1 MEICLRV
8 LLLSFYFSP
17 DLSAGSFRNTAFVE
31 SLQRMLPTGS
41 HVDVVTTLPNRYSG
55 FSAEAA
61 EHETR
66 DGISITRIQL
76 PSHQSGM
83 LDQSRSFLTY
93 ARGVKAHVAERHYDL
108 VYASS
113 SRLMT
118 AALGAWVSRAK
129 GIPLYLDI
137 RDIFVDTIKDV
148 LPRKLAWVM
157 KPLFSLVERWTVL
170 QASRLNVVS
179 EGFLPYFRERYP
191 RVSAV
196 VFTNGIDDQFINLK
210 PDSESSLTQE
220 RRGKIEVLYAG
231 NIGEGQGLHNIIPEV
246 AERLCD
252 HVHFRVI
259 GAGGRLPQLRQAVE
273 ARQLDNVSLQP
284 PVKRD
289 ELIAA
294 YQQADVLFLH
304 LNDYEAFR
312 KVLPSKLFEYGALGK
327 PIWAGVG
334 GYAAEFIAENL
345 DNASVF
351 EPCDADEAVTALNKL
366 DIADSPRPDFI
377 ARYKRTTIMDEMAKD
392 LVAIAVG
399 GR

>member
-1 MEICLRV
+1 
-8 LLLSFYFSP
+8 
-17 DLSAGSFRNTAFVE
+17 
-31 SLQRMLPTGS
+31 
-41 HVDVVTTLPNRYSG
+41 
-55 FSAEAA
+55 
-61 EHETR
+61 
-66 DGISITRIQL
+66 
-76 PSHQSGM
+76 
-83 LDQSRSFLTY
+83 
-93 ARGVKAHVAERHYDL
+93 
-108 VYASS
+108 
-113 SRLMT
+113 RLMT

-273 ARQLDNVSLQP
+273 ARQLDNVWLQPPVKRDELSAAYQQADVLFLHLNDYEAFRKGLPSKSFAYGALGKPIWARVAQLRQAVEAIQLDNVSLQP
-284 PVKRD
+284 LVKRD

-312 KVLPSKLFEYGALGK
+312 KVLPSMLFEYGALGK
-327 PIWAGVG
+327 PIWAGVA
-334 GYAAEFIAENL
+334 GYAAEFIVENL

-351 EPCDADEAVTALNKL
+351 APCDADEAVTALNKL

-377 ARYKRTTIMDEMAKD
+377 ARYNRTTIMDEMAKD
-392 LVAIAVG
+392 LVAIVVG
-399 GR
+399 DR